1 MLDTE
6 ASGFMLNSRCLRPVA
21 GVTMIEMFIT
31 LFVLAIVLA
40 TGMPST
46 AHWVHRW
53 QIRASAESLRSA
65 LQKSRAEAIARNTKI
80 NITLGDPSGL
90 PQWRIDCARVTVL
103 CPNNLHAQVASA
115 GSGIR
120 WGAAKAAA
128 AANIAVALVAGAD
141 LPATV
146 EFHPLGN
153 APRIVSGS
161 DIARIDVI
169 HPADSAAGRLVVRTD
184 GAGNVSIC
192 DPALPGSDVRGCH

>member
-1 MLDTE
+1 ML
-6 ASGFMLNSRCLRPVA
+6 SSRCLRTVA

-40 TGMPST
+40 TGMPS
-46 AHWVHRW
+46 AVHWVHQW

-65 LQKSRAEAIARNTKI
+65 LQKTRAEAITRNTKI
-80 NITLGDPSGL
+80 NITLGDSVGL
-90 PQWRIDCARVTVL
+90 PQWRIDCARVTAL

-128 AANIAVALVAGAD
+128 AANISVALTAGAG

-146 EFHPLGN
+146 AFHALGN
-153 APRIVSGS
+153 APRVVSGS
-161 DIARIDVI
+161 EIARIDVL

-192 DPALPGSDVRGCH
+192 DPALPVSDVRGCH

>member
-1 MLDTE
+1 ML
-6 ASGFMLNSRCLRPVA
+6 SSMHLRYAA

-40 TGMPST
+40 AGMPST

-53 QIRASAESLRSA
+53 QIRTSAESLRSA

-80 NITLGDPSGL
+80 NITLGDSSGL

-128 AANIAVALVAGAD
+128 AANISVALVAGAD

-146 EFHPLGN
+146 EFQPLGN

>member
-1 MLDTE
+1 ML
-6 ASGFMLNSRCLRPVA
+6 SSRCLRTVA

-40 TGMPST
+40 TGMPS
-46 AHWVHRW
+46 AVHWVHQW

-65 LQKSRAEAIARNTKI
+65 LQKTRAEAITRNTKI
-80 NITLGDPSGL
+80 NITLGDSVGL
-90 PQWRIDCARVTVL
+90 PQWRIDCARVTAL

-128 AANIAVALVAGAD
+128 AANISVALTAGAG

-146 EFHPLGN
+146 AFHALGN

-161 DIARIDVI
+161 EIARIDVL

-192 DPALPGSDVRGCH
+192 DPALPVSDVRGCH

>member
-1 MLDTE
+1 
-6 ASGFMLNSRCLRPVA
+6 MLNSRCLRPVA

-40 TGMPST
+40 AGMPST

-53 QIRASAESLRSA
+53 QIRTSAESLRSA

-80 NITLGDPSGL
+80 NITLGDSSGL

-128 AANIAVALVAGAD
+128 AANISVALVAGAD

-146 EFHPLGN
+146 EFQPLGN

>member
-40 TGMPST
+40 AGMPST

-53 QIRASAESLRSA
+53 QIRTSAESLRSA

-80 NITLGDPSGL
+80 NITLGDSSGL

-146 EFHPLGN
+146 EFQPLGN

>member
-1 MLDTE
+1 
-6 ASGFMLNSRCLRPVA
+6 
-21 GVTMIEMFIT
+21 MIEMFIT

-40 TGMPST
+40 AGMPST

-53 QIRASAESLRSA
+53 QIRTSAESLRSA

-80 NITLGDPSGL
+80 NITLGDSSGL

-128 AANIAVALVAGAD
+128 AANISVALVAGAD

-146 EFHPLGN
+146 EFQPLGN

>member
-1 MLDTE
+1 
-6 ASGFMLNSRCLRPVA
+6 VA

-40 TGMPST
+40 TGMPS
-46 AHWVHRW
+46 AVHWVHQW

-65 LQKSRAEAIARNTKI
+65 LQKTRAEAIARNTKI
-80 NITLGDPSGL
+80 NITLGDSGGL
-90 PQWRIDCARVTVL
+90 PQWRIGCARVTAL

-128 AANIAVALVAGAD
+128 AANISVALTAGAG

-146 EFHPLGN
+146 AFHALGN
-153 APRIVSGS
+153 APRVVSGS
-161 DIARIDVI
+161 EIARIDVL

-192 DPALPGSDVRGCH
+192 DPALPVSDVRGCH